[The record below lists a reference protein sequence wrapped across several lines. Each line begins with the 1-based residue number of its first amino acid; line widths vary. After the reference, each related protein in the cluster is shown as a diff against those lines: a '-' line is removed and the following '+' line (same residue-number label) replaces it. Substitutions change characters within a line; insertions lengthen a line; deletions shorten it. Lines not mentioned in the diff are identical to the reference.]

1 MKNGEDNM
9 LKEQLE
15 LYGDVSL
22 YSQGLASIMA
32 DLQIKKCLDAGLITV
47 SKSGDGREIVCD
59 NKTKKWFI
67 HSGGYGNNT
76 VYSWLLGAAAGD
88 ISGSIYEHH
97 NIKRKIGENMLCTP
111 YCHFTDDTVMTCAV
125 AKGIMNG
132 IGGMNDD
139 WYRIEANRKKVREKI
154 QQSVREYGRRYPSAG
169 YGGRFMQWLMTP
181 NPSPYRSW
189 GNGSAMRASYA
200 GWAAKSLEE
209 AEVLAELSAEI
220 THNHT
225 DGINGAK
232 AVAGAIF
239 LLKKGGTKKDV
250 KEYVSGYY
258 KLDFKLDDIRAGY
271 EFDVS
276 CKGSVPQAVTA
287 FLEGNNFAEVLS
299 NAISIGGDSDT
310 IAAIAGSIAEVIY
323 PMSQE
328 LRGRV
333 VDKLDSFLLRTI
345 VSADDFVFFRFADL

>member
-1 MKNGEDNM
+1 M

-22 YSQGLASIMA
+22 YSQGLASVMA
-32 DLQIKKCLDAGLITV
+32 DAQIKKCLDAGLITV

-59 NKTKKWFI
+59 KKTKKWFI
-67 HSGGYGNNT
+67 HSGGYGNNA

-88 ISGSIYEHH
+88 ICGSIYEHH
-97 NIKRKIGENMLCTP
+97 NIKRKLKENMLCTP

-125 AKGIMNG
+125 AKGMMNG
-132 IGGMNDD
+132 IGNMHED

-154 QQSVREYGRRYPSAG
+154 IQSVREYGRRYPSAG
-169 YGGRFMQWLMTP
+169 YGGKFMRWLMEKDS
-181 NPSPYRSW
+181 SPYNSW

-200 GWAAKSLEE
+200 GWVAKSLEE
-209 AEVLAELSAEI
+209 AEVLAEISAEI
-220 THNHT
+220 THSHP

-232 AVAGAIF
+232 AVAGSVF
-239 LLKKGGTKKDV
+239 LLKKGGKKDDV
-250 KEYVSGYY
+250 KKYVSKYY
-258 KLDFKLDDIRAGY
+258 KLDFTLDEIREKY
-271 EFDVS
+271 SFDVS

-287 FLEGNNFAEVLS
+287 FLEGKNFADVIS

-333 VDKLDSFLLRTI
+333 VDKLDSFLISTI
-345 VSADDFVFFRFADL
+345 ANADDFVFFRFADL